1 MIRSCLKR
9 DNQLFWQIID
19 WSPMM
24 IELVLKVFCIYIECF
39 EGVLHEF
46 YKDNLFFEFWLKEK
60 KFKWC
65 SLEEIIKSWFA
76 VLPWISKPLRS
87 LYYRKVSRSRGSELR
102 NSASAKPIFTDN
114 FFLEILEILQIWIPI
129 IYDKYFEK
137 IQEK

>member
-46 YKDNLFFEFWLKEK
+46 YKDNLFFEFRLKET

-76 VLPWISKPLRS
+76 VLPWISKS
-87 LYYRKVSRSRGSELR
+87 LEVCIICFTEFYILFYMVLHRFYTGYFMGKKINEVISEKQKQTCQY
-102 NSASAKPIFTDN
+102 AS
-114 FFLEILEILQIWIPI
+114 LV
-129 IYDKYFEK
+129 
-137 IQEK
+137 